1 MKLVYKDM
9 DSLMKQVGNVLI
21 KNRIEHASP
30 PMDIDF
36 KEEQIDS
43 IEMDFGDNEQIID
56 DAMEIIRDENDGD
69 ISFDESKFDVATVNV
84 EVLSTYFDEVVSHKT
99 DSGKDH
105 TDIVYKPAFI
115 MLDNDKLLE
124 FRVNAFITCNL
135 YDISANT
142 VDRILTKQ
150 DAVESEVDFEID
162 DVSYNVS
169 YEEDYRQ
176 ISEDAFIEN
185 GYRKQLRDAYV
196 TKTAVIPLE
205 INIARALKDEL
216 FIERMEHKGIDI
228 KNLNNISCDIF
239 INNEK
244 LIYQDGYKQLSIS
257 EILENVQYRNNYEV
271 LNTFKEQKKGIT
283 NETSKKQFEALYQE
297 LNHNKKNLMDIIKT
311 GIEIERENERIINE
325 D

>member
-244 LIYQDGYKQLSIS
+244 LIYQDGYKQLPIS

-283 NETSKKQFEALYQE
+283 KETSKKQFEALYQE

-311 GIEIERENERIINE
+311 GIEIEHENEKIINE

>member
-43 IEMDFGDNEQIID
+43 IEMDFGDDEQIID

>member
-244 LIYQDGYKQLSIS
+244 LIYQDGYKQLPIS

-283 NETSKKQFEALYQE
+283 KETSKKQFEALYQE